1 MHLKIPLYFIGVAI
15 LANIK
20 PKRDF
25 HAYETR
31 IYMHLK
37 ILHSIVIWHM
47 SYIQYIQMM
56 HNAFI

>member
-1 MHLKIPLYFIGVAI
+1 M
-15 LANIK
+15 

-31 IYMHLK
+31 IYMLFEM
-37 ILHSIVIWHM
+37 LHSIVIWHIW
-47 SYIQYIQMM
+47 YIQYIQMM